1 MPDAGLASGEMDAG
15 YWMLDARYWMLDT
28 GYLRNP

>member
-15 YWMLDARYWMLDT
+15 YLLILDT
-28 GYLRNP
+28 GCWIVKKPLT